1 MGRGRQISGKFI
13 IIFSLSQHYY
23 LEIIEGTLGS
33 NAVNQDK
40 SLAILHIQIS
50 HGCKLFLEKNINIP
64 CNGFLE
70 IDFP

>member
-50 HGCKLFLEKNINIP
+50 HGCKLFLEKIQIS

>member
-13 IIFSLSQHYY
+13 IIFSLSHYY

-50 HGCKLFLEKNINIP
+50 HGCKLFLEKI
-64 CNGFLE
+64 
-70 IDFP
+70 